1 MTNAQTRLKLQ
12 TDAEIMR
19 VASSDA
25 RDYGASCHEE
35 ALVPQLLELFF
46 CMIGNGITILIRDHV
61 KRFFVS
67 PVLEDSDNVLQGLIR
82 NHLPSHSFV

>member
-46 CMIGNGITILIRDHV
+46 
-61 KRFFVS
+61 
-67 PVLEDSDNVLQGLIR
+67 
-82 NHLPSHSFV
+82 

>member
-46 CMIGNGITILIRDHV
+46 RMIGNGIAISNQESCQTV
-61 KRFFVS
+61 FCFAFFGRF
-67 PVLEDSDNVLQGLIR
+67 
-82 NHLPSHSFV
+82 